1 VNKRLSYD
9 AIPWDARYD
18 LDMGTSV
25 KRIGLISD
33 THGLLRKEALEA
45 LRDSEL
51 IIHAGDVGKP
61 EILEALRKLAPVV
74 AVRGN
79 VDTEECA
86 RLLPGTTVAEAG
98 AVRIY
103 VLHDLNALDLNPVA
117 AGFRIVVSGHS
128 HKPGKTER
136 DGVLYINPGSAG
148 PRRFQLPVTVA
159 RLNLKQEPW
168 KLEFVDLDG
177 SGK

>member
-1 VNKRLSYD
+1 MVPM
-9 AIPWDARYD
+9 A
-18 LDMGTSV
+18 GTSQAMANAV

-45 LRDSEL
+45 LRGSEL

-61 EILEALRKLAPVV
+61 EILEALKEIAPLV

-79 VDTEECA
+79 VDTEPWA
-86 RLLPGTTVAEAG
+86 KALPETAVAEIG
-98 AVRIY
+98 ATLIY
-103 VLHDLNALDLNPVA
+103 VLHDVNALDLNPA
-117 AGFRIVVSGHS
+117 TSGFHIVVSGHS

-159 RLNLKQEPW
+159 RLNLSRIPHEVVFVN
-168 KLEFVDLDG
+168 LEV
-177 SGK
+177 SATN